1 MEKYYDFMITNYDN
15 ELENNYSSKTDI
27 QYRRSLGQFFT
38 PFKIACFMTDWI
50 LNTKKDNL
58 TILDPAAGLGIFERT
73 IKYRNKSK
81 NIDFDLWEIDKN
93 IVSELKNMVSELK
106 INVNINESDFLTSPW
121 DKKYDG
127 IIANPPYYKHHFI
140 KNKEEIFQKIC
151 SKAFFKFSIQN
162 NIYGWFLIKSI
173 NLLND
178 GGKLAFII
186 PSEFLNANYGE
197 KIKEYLITSRI
208 TLHLININF
217 TENVFDNALT
227 TSLIILAEK
236 NHEKSSAVNFFNI
249 SDIKQLNNLSNFLKE
264 YPMKQMNNHDLN
276 PKIKWRNYFN
286 EYKKQ
291 GEENLIPFLKIGKF
305 SRGIATGSNEYFTLT
320 PKEVEKFN
328 IPNEC
333 LYPCITKANFI
344 KDILFSKNDFNQLAE
359 QNKKTYLFD
368 GERSEHE
375 ICKKYIKK
383 GESENIHKKYLTKNR
398 NPWYALEKRDVSKI
412 WVSVFGRNGL
422 KFIWNTSDCKN
433 LTCFHSFYPFELGRN
448 YLDILFVYLNT
459 EFARKLFDREKR
471 EYGNGLEKFEPNDI
485 SKSLILDFEIIKKED
500 IDELRRLQIEIFK
513 NNKKDRLEIINN
525 ADLILKKYL

>member
-27 QYRRSLGQFFT
+27 KHRRSFGQFFT
-38 PFKIACFMTDWI
+38 PFKIACFMTDWV

-58 TILDPAAGLGIFERT
+58 AILDPAAGLGIFERT
-73 IKYRNKSK
+73 IKYRNKNK

-93 IVSELKNMVSELK
+93 IVLDLENIVSDLE
-106 INVNINESDFLTSPW
+106 INANINKSDFLTSSW

-151 SKAFFKFSIQN
+151 SKTFFKFSIQTN
-162 NIYGWFLIKSI
+162 VYSWFLIKSI
-173 NLLND
+173 NHLNE
-178 GGKLAFII
+178 GGKLAFIV

-197 KIKEYLITSRI
+197 KIKEYLVSSGIA
-208 TLHLININF
+208 LYLININF
-217 TENVFDNALT
+217 EENVFNNALT

-236 NHEKSSAVNFFNI
+236 KQEKSSAINFFNI
-249 SDIKQLNNLSNFLKE
+249 SNVEQLNSLSKFLIE
-264 YPMKQMNNHDLN
+264 HHRKQINNYDLN

-286 EYKKQ
+286 GYKKQ
-291 GEENLIPFLKIGKF
+291 EEENLVLFSKIGKF
-305 SRGIATGSNEYFTLT
+305 SRGIATGSNKYFTLT
-320 PKEVEKFN
+320 QEEVEKHN
-328 IPNEC
+328 IPHEC
-333 LYPCITKANFI
+333 LYPCITKANFV
-344 KDILFSKNDFNQLAE
+344 KDILFSKKDFNQLIK

-368 GERSEHE
+368 GKKSDHE
-375 ICKKYIKK
+375 TCKKYIKK
-383 GESENIHKKYLTKNR
+383 GESENIHKKYLTENR
-398 NPWYALEKRDVSKI
+398 NPWYALEKRDLSKI

-422 KFIWNTSDCKN
+422 KFIWNDSDCKN
-433 LTCFHSFYPFELGRN
+433 LTCFHSFYPSEFGKN

-459 EFARKLFDREKR
+459 EFATKLFDREKR
-471 EYGNGLEKFEPNDI
+471 EYGNGLEKFEPNDLN
-485 SKSLILDFEIIKKED
+485 KSMILDFKIIKKED
-500 IDELRRLQIEIFK
+500 MDELRRLQVKIFK

>member
-1 MEKYYDFMITNYDN
+1 
-15 ELENNYSSKTDI
+15 
-27 QYRRSLGQFFT
+27 
-38 PFKIACFMTDWI
+38 MTDWI

-93 IVSELKNMVSELK
+93 IVSELKNIVSELK

-197 KIKEYLITSRI
+197 KIKEYLIASRI

-227 TSLIILAEK
+227 TSLVILAEK

-249 SDIKQLNNLSNFLKE
+249 SDIKQLNNISNFLKE
-264 YPMKQMNNHDLN
+264 YPMKQMSNHDLN
-276 PKIKWRNYFN
+276 PKIKWRNYFTA
-286 EYKKQ
+286 YKKQ
-291 GEENLIPFLKIGKF
+291 EEKNLIHFLKIGKF

-344 KDILFSKNDFNQLAE
+344 KDILFSKNDFNQLVE
-359 QNKKTYLFD
+359 QDKKTYLFD
-368 GERSEHE
+368 GEKSERGT
-375 ICKKYIKK
+375 CKKYIKK

-433 LTCFHSFYPFELGRN
+433 LTCFHSFYPSELGKN

-485 SKSLILDFEIIKKED
+485 NKSLILDFEIIKKED

-513 NNKKDRLEIINN
+513 NNKKDRLEIINK